1 MNGIFKNGGIV
12 SVRSAQLK
20 RRRNRM
26 YEKLT
31 ALTGPERVRA
41 IEHNLDVAHFT
52 YGPNVSKSHALPDWY
67 RRLAEN
73 Y

>member
-1 MNGIFKNGGIV
+1 
-12 SVRSAQLK
+12 
-20 RRRNRM
+20 M

-52 YGPNVSKSHALPDWY
+52 YGPNVSKSHARPDWY
-67 RRLAEN
+67 RKVGGKLLELWTASSGPH
-73 Y
+73 

>member
-1 MNGIFKNGGIV
+1 
-12 SVRSAQLK
+12 
-20 RRRNRM
+20 M

-52 YGPNVSKSHALPDWY
+52 YGPNVSKSHTLPDWY
-67 RRLAEN
+67 RKVGGKLLELWTASSGPH
-73 Y
+73 